1 MPTIKALALILCAAC
16 AAHAGAQTTYT
27 AKLRKSEPGKGT
39 VVIVQ
44 SDEIERIVNTP
55 LQKTAPAAEK
65 RNTEKA
71 QTERHAT
78 KPATT
83 AAHPAATPSHPASAA
98 AHSGAAKENSHSA
111 TEMARTERAAQGE
124 AHRHVARTRHKAQ
137 GYRICIYTG
146 GNSRKDREAAA
157 RMGNTCRKYFSELAV
172 YTSFES
178 PRWVTHVGDFRT
190 KEEAQK
196 YVTLI
201 RRKHFTYETRIVRS
215 TVNLPD

>member
-1 MPTIKALALILCAAC
+1 MPTIKALAFSVCAAFALH
-16 AAHAGAQTTYT
+16 AAAQTTYT

-55 LQKTAPAAEK
+55 LQKSTAPAEKHNAEK
-65 RNTEKA
+65 PKTA
-71 QTERHAT
+71 HHAT
-78 KPATT
+78 APATA
-83 AAHPAATPSHPASAA
+83 AAHPAATKETPHASAEA
-98 AHSGAAKENSHSA
+98 ARNE
-111 TEMARTERAAQGE
+111 RTAQGE

-146 GNSRKDREAAA
+146 GNSRKDREAAV
-157 RMGNTCRKYFSELAV
+157 RMGNTCRKHFSELAV
-172 YTSFES
+172 YTSFET

-196 YVTLI
+196 YVNLI